1 MQPIK
6 DYYFS
11 CFGIRVIDKTE
22 VFDFFRKLNKKI
34 PEAKNKR
41 QIEALNQI
49 GNKNGR
55 EYKIEFLKLEDSFY
69 HIISSISSSGYSWN
83 DEKVLNV
90 FVI

>member
-1 MQPIK
+1 MSSNIFLISRGKLLQPIK

-22 VFDFFRKLNKKI
+22 VSDFFRKLNKKI

-49 GNKNGR
+49 GNKKR
-55 EYKIEFLKLEDSFY
+55 KR
-69 HIISSISSSGYSWN
+69 
-83 DEKVLNV
+83 V
-90 FVI
+90 